1 MTGSSKVV
9 VITTVEYDA
18 YPDGLHTARFRPLG
32 LTAYGWSRHDA
43 RSNFFTLLQEFIED
57 TRELGQLEVQ
67 LGRAGVA
74 WHAAHD
80 YVKSGQSYF
89 DLETRS
95 WVGAEQDVSG
105 EKEPLAAMA
114 A

>member
-1 MTGSSKVV
+1 MTGSPKVV
-9 VITTVEYDA
+9 VMTTVEYGE

-32 LTAYGWSRHDA
+32 LTAYGWSRGEA

-74 WHAAHD
+74 WYAASD

-95 WVGAEQDVSG
+95 WVGAEHETSG
-105 EKEPLAAMA
+105 EEEPLAAMA